1 MGFFIYFEDRPGEFA
16 DGLDVG
22 CERQKELRLVPNYI
36 SLSNQKKGIPI
47 TEMKNI
53 TRGQVNVC

>member
-1 MGFFIYFEDRPGEFA
+1 MQWQRRGGLDLGGVVEVVMGFFIYFEDRPGEFA

-36 SLSNQKKGIPI
+36 SLSN
-47 TEMKNI
+47 
-53 TRGQVNVC
+53 